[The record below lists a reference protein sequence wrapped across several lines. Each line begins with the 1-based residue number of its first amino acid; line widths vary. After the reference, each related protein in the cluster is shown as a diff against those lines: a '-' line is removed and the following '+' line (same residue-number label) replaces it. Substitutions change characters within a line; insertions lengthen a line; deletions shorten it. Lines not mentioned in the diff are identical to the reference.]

1 LFHPSVRPSPRW
13 HTQLGAARRAAAKQT
28 NSRATSTARHGP
40 YLLVRVRVRPE
51 PVTEHNP
58 APSPSSLST
67 HPQRAR
73 EPEKAQGG
81 GPLSLLPLLFSCRF
95 APPFFSSSPPFRQRR
110 EEKRISLSPCRSCL
124 ILPLSD
130 KIRLLG
136 FTTLHDTRRYA
147 IPQCWAPHTQTQR
160 KARCTGDDEYAPIN
174 LGTRPGRRCWTAV
187 RDRRSISIYLYLCL
201 YLSYLTPSGKFP
213 RYSPLRGTPS
223 SVGRFRLLAE
233 VSLWAHA
240 AGALEGGAGELL
252 WGRWRGGR
260 RQELVS
266 QATRGQGVGW
276 ARMHTSR
283 APPADPSHL
292 PGRLSRGCEP
302 RRQLNHGGSR

>member
-1 LFHPSVRPSPRW
+1 VKPPCKKKRGNRTVLWLSPLCP
-13 HTQLGAARRAAAKQT
+13 TFPAMAYPAGCGAPRCRKQT

-160 KARCTGDDEYAPIN
+160 KK
-174 LGTRPGRRCWTAV
+174 GTV
-187 RDRRSISIYLYLCL
+187 Y
-201 YLSYLTPSGKFP
+201 
-213 RYSPLRGTPS
+213 
-223 SVGRFRLLAE
+223 
-233 VSLWAHA
+233 
-240 AGALEGGAGELL
+240 
-252 WGRWRGGR
+252 WR
-260 RQELVS
+260 
-266 QATRGQGVGW
+266 
-276 ARMHTSR
+276 
-283 APPADPSHL
+283 
-292 PGRLSRGCEP
+292 
-302 RRQLNHGGSR
+302 

>member
-1 LFHPSVRPSPRW
+1 LFHHSVRPSPLW
-13 HTQLGAARRAAAKQT
+13 NTQLGAARRAAAKQT

-73 EPEKAQGG
+73 EPEKPHAERRA
-81 GPLSLLPLLFSCRF
+81 SL
-95 APPFFSSSPPFRQRR
+95 SSSPSFLLSLCPSLLFLLPPFQRR
-110 EEKRISLSPCRSCL
+110 EDKRVSLSPCRSYL
-124 ILPLSD
+124 ILPL
-130 KIRLLG
+130 
-136 FTTLHDTRRYA
+136 
-147 IPQCWAPHTQTQR
+147 
-160 KARCTGDDEYAPIN
+160 
-174 LGTRPGRRCWTAV
+174 
-187 RDRRSISIYLYLCL
+187 
-201 YLSYLTPSGKFP
+201 SGKFP